1 MSQLWGEIPLPSENK
16 LNLSTS
22 ERESLCAIPP
32 ALRLEG
38 SKIHQPTD
46 KTPSMKQEP
55 PPGDPMVLNTIQL
68 LAYRRRLDRLLD
80 QASLAKQQVSSGEL
94 PQMPA
99 LPPLPSMPPVAIF
112 PRFSYSQSP
121 FGYSFHEE
129 TDFTKGVSSLPV
141 PSVGSRRAR
150 RGLYKAVATL
160 VAHAGYQA
168 ANSEVLDTLT
178 DVAMGYVKDFCGKM
192 RSAFDAELEAAPE
205 AGMGFPDVVERVA
218 KDTGLGSVLRLQD
231 YYEDDVVRYHKGVV
245 DDCKAGEAEYRAEL
259 PGWRG
264 GSVPQFS
271 DHDDI
276 PEMHFPGSEEGDGE
290 GLLDHAT
297 PQLDAGMQML
307 QSLEASGELGVDTP
321 MSLES
326 EGMGGSVISMSAAT
340 PSPQVGGRVTPI
352 GRTSSPQL
360 GSARKRRKSGKL
372 M

>member
-1 MSQLWGEIPLPSENK
+1 
-16 LNLSTS
+16 
-22 ERESLCAIPP
+22 
-32 ALRLEG
+32 
-38 SKIHQPTD
+38 
-46 KTPSMKQEP
+46 MKQEP

-68 LAYRRRLDRLLD
+68 LSHKRKLERLLD
-80 QASLAKQQVSSGEL
+80 SATAAKQQVSSGEVAA
-94 PQMPA
+94 MPA
-99 LPPLPSMPPVAIF
+99 LPPLPPMPPIVTF
-112 PRFSYSQSP
+112 PRSSFTQSP

-129 TDFTKGVSSLPV
+129 SDFTRGVSTCPP
-141 PSVGSRRAR
+141 PSIGSRRAR
-150 RGLYKAVATL
+150 RGLYKAVSTL
-160 VAHAGYQA
+160 VAHAGYQS
-168 ANSEVLDTLT
+168 ANSAALDTLT
-178 DVAMGYVKDFCGKM
+178 DVVLGYINTFCGKM
-192 RSAFDAELEAAPE
+192 RRAFDLELEAAPE

-218 KDTGLGSVLRLQD
+218 KDTGLGGVLRLQD

-245 DDCKAGEAEYRAEL
+245 VECRAVEAEYRAEL

-264 GSVPQFS
+264 GGLPHFA

-307 QSLEASGELGVDTP
+307 QSLEAASGELGVDTP
-321 MSLES
+321 MSLGDGS
-326 EGMGGSVISMSAAT
+326 EGMGGSVISLSAAT
-340 PSPQVGGRVTPI
+340 PSPQVGGRVTPS